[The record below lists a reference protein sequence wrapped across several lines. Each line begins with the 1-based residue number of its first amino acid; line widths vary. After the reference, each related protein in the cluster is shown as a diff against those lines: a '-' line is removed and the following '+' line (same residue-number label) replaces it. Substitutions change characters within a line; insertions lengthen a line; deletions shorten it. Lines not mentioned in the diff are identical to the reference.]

1 MTTFANPGTVRDARE
16 SRTAPTITGARR
28 AAAIVA
34 YYVIGVMFGIGL
46 TKSGSISWFKVQEM
60 FRLESSDLYL
70 VFIAA
75 VLAALVP
82 VQILKRL
89 GVRTMS
95 GEPLQLEPK
104 RLGRGYRYWI
114 GGPIFGAGLAITG
127 ACPGPLYA
135 LIGTGATV
143 MLVAVASAVAGMWLY
158 GALRPKLPH
167 Y

>member
-1 MTTFANPGTVRDARE
+1 MANPGTVREARE
-16 SRTAPTITGARR
+16 SQSASTITGARR

-34 YYVIGVMFGIGL
+34 YYVIGVMFGIAL

-60 FRLESSDLYL
+60 FRLESPDLYL

-82 VQILKRL
+82 VQTLTRL

-143 MLVAVASAVAGMWLY
+143 MLIVVASAVAGMWLY

>member
-1 MTTFANPGTVRDARE
+1 MATSG
-16 SRTAPTITGARR
+16 GRR
-28 AAAIVA
+28 ATAVAA
-34 YYVIGVMFGIGL
+34 YYLIGVMFGVGL

-60 FRLESSDLYL
+60 FRLQSPDLYL
-70 VFIAA
+70 VFVAA
-75 VLAALVP
+75 VLAALIP
-82 VQILKRL
+82 VQIIKRL

-104 RLGRGYRYWI
+104 RLGKGYRYWI

-135 LIGTGATV
+135 LIGSGATV
-143 MLVAVASAVAGMWLY
+143 MLVAVASAAAGMWLY

>member
-1 MTTFANPGTVRDARE
+1 MTRRRIATVA
-16 SRTAPTITGARR
+16 
-28 AAAIVA
+28 A
-34 YYVIGVMFGIGL
+34 YYLIGVMFGVGL
-46 TKSGSISWFKVQEM
+46 AKSGSISWFKVQEM
-60 FRLESSDLYL
+60 FRLQSPDLYL

-75 VLAALVP
+75 VLAALIP
-82 VQILKRL
+82 VQLIKRMH
-89 GVRTMS
+89 VRTLS

-143 MLVAVASAVAGMWLY
+143 MIIAVLSAVAGMWIY
-158 GALRPKLPH
+158 GLLRPRLPH